1 VSEDS
6 SSTPLPGRSP
16 RRRNILR
23 TIVRVFRVTVLLLI
37 FAVVVAAFFV
47 NKIGLPE
54 FAKQR
59 LIRQLRANGWEA
71 DFSRVR
77 LRWYYGIV
85 ADDLHLRRTNGF
97 TGPNLFVP
105 RAECGLNFAA
115 FVKLRLDVNSFKMN
129 GARLVWPIAQRGQ
142 RQPPFTLN
150 DTTAELYFHP
160 SDQWELRLLRAEL
173 LGARVQFSGT
183 ITNGSLIRDW
193 RIAEKRPGPRRDPIA
208 VWEEIVR
215 TAAQLRFG
223 AQPQLEGTFRGD
235 AANLPSFDAHLKF
248 KAPAVASP
256 WGTGTNLLITARLFP
271 GRSLVE
277 GVQADFVLTAAEVST
292 DFLHASELRMNLEVE
307 PRYTNAWPTNIN
319 LAIEL
324 KNARTQWGVGDYAL
338 LTSRLSSCPT
348 NPSLLQTDLKALVKG
363 FANDR
368 HTIAS
373 SDIKLLVTHPPTTW
387 LPGHVVATGEFKQ
400 GKAEWGQAAAI
411 RIDFDGN
418 LPEPIAWSLPN
429 TNLTWPERFRT
440 LPFRCDLTFEDVSTP
455 RAHGEKLKVNAG
467 WQWPM
472 LNLQTDGALY
482 GGHFSAHTR
491 VDIET
496 RDVAFKGQS
505 NFDVHKI
512 APLLT
517 TNAQAFLR
525 SYSWELPPVLQAE
538 GRVTLPPLTNQSMD
552 FQMVSNLSL
561 AGAFKVGVGAYKA
574 VAFEAAEAP
583 FTFTNNIWRIDEL
596 TLKRPEGEFR
606 GSYTSNPSTKEF
618 HWKLHSSVDPRAFKP
633 LFKKESEARAF
644 DFFEFT
650 TPPIVEG
657 EVWGHW
663 RNPERIRIEA
673 KVRGENFKFRGES
686 IGQCIA
692 DLRYTNSFLTILNP
706 EVRRPNEKGVAPGV
720 GIDFKNMRVWIT
732 NAFGNLDPHVV
743 ARCIGPKVGAIL
755 SEYIFA
761 TPPTTRVNGSVD
773 LKKGSDE
780 DDLHFEISGEAFHW
794 EKFNFQQISGNI
806 DWIGR
811 TMVLT
816 NMQGI
821 FHGGRTAGH
830 AHFAF
835 PRKKGAD
842 FSFRLTAVEV
852 DFHSFMSDL
861 SSKSNRLEGMLNGE
875 LTVVAGNTARPNS
888 WMGYGNVNLRDGVI
902 WDIPVFGLFSP
913 ILNAVAPGIGN
924 SRAKRGVAQFLMT
937 NSVIS
942 TTDLDIQ
949 ATGMRMHFNGTVDFE
964 RRLDSRVEAELL
976 RDVPGIGLVVSKI
989 LWPVS
994 KIFEY
999 RVTGTLE
1006 DPKAEPL
1013 YIIPKILLLPFTPF
1027 KVLKDMVT
1035 PDPRPIPPKPAE

>member
-1 VSEDS
+1 M
-6 SSTPLPGRSP
+6 
-16 RRRNILR
+16 
-23 TIVRVFRVTVLLLI
+23 LLLI
-37 FAVVVAAFFV
+37 FAGVVTAFFV

-77 LRWYYGIV
+77 LRWYHGIV
-85 ADDLHLRRTNGF
+85 ADDLHLRRTNRF
-97 TGPNLFVP
+97 AGPNLFVP
-105 RAECGLNFAA
+105 HAECGLNFGA
-115 FVKLRLDVNSFKMN
+115 FVKLKLDVNSLKVN
-129 GARLVWPIAQRGQ
+129 GARVVWPVAQPGQ

-150 DTTAELYFHP
+150 DAAAELYFH
-160 SDQWELRLLRAEL
+160 SNDEWELRVLRAEL
-173 LGARVQFSGT
+173 LGARVHFSGT
-183 ITNGSLIRDW
+183 VTNGSLIRDW
-193 RIAEKRPGPRRDPIA
+193 RFGEKRPGPRRDPVA

-215 TAAQLRFG
+215 TAAQLRFT

-235 AANLPSFDAHLKF
+235 AADVRSFDAHLKF
-248 KAPAVASP
+248 KAPAVSSP
-256 WGTGTNLLITARLFP
+256 WGAGTNLLMTARLFP

-292 DFLHASELRMNLEVE
+292 DFLEASELRMNLEVE

-324 KNARTQWGVGDYAL
+324 KKARTQWGTADYGL

-348 NPSLLQTDLKALVKG
+348 NTSLLQTDLKALIKG

-368 HTIAS
+368 RTIAS
-373 SDIKLLVTHPPTTW
+373 SDIKLLVVHPPTTW
-387 LPGHVVATGEFKQ
+387 LPGHVVAAGEFKEAN
-400 GKAEWGQAAAI
+400 AEWGQAAAI
-411 RIDFDGN
+411 KVEFDGN
-418 LPEPIAWSLPN
+418 LPEPMQWSLPN
-429 TNLTWPERFRT
+429 TNLTWPERLRT
-440 LPFRCDLTFEDVSTP
+440 LPFGSDVTLGDVRTP
-455 RAHGEKLKVNAG
+455 RAQSDKLKLHVG
-467 WQWPM
+467 WQWPSLM
-472 LNLQTDGALY
+472 VQADGALY
-482 GGHFSAHTR
+482 GGSFDGDTR
-491 VDIET
+491 LDVQT
-496 RDVAFKGQS
+496 RELAFKGKS

-517 TNAQAFLR
+517 TNAQDFLK
-525 SYSWELPPVLQAE
+525 SYSWELPPVLEAQ
-538 GRVTLPPLTNQSMD
+538 GQVTLPSLTNHAVD
-552 FQMVSNLSL
+552 LHTVSNLSL
-561 AGAFKVGVGAYKA
+561 SGAFKVGVGAYKG
-574 VAFEAAEAP
+574 VTFDAAEAP
-583 FTFTNNIWRIDEL
+583 FTFTNKIWRIDEL
-596 TLKRPEGEFR
+596 TLCRPEGELH
-606 GSYTSNPSTKEF
+606 GTYTSNPSTKEF
-618 HWKLHSSVDPRAFKP
+618 HWKLRSGVDPRAFRP
-633 LFKKESEARAF
+633 LFKKESELKVF

-650 TPPIVEG
+650 TPPSVEA

-663 RNPERIRIEA
+663 RNPERTGLEA
-673 KVRGENFKFRGES
+673 KVRGDNFKFRGES
-686 IGQCIA
+686 IGQCTGH
-692 DLRYTNSFLTILNP
+692 LRYTNFFLAILDA

-720 GIDFKNMRVWIT
+720 AVDFKNLRVWIT

-743 ARCIGPKVGAIL
+743 ARCIGPKIGEIL
-755 SEYIFA
+755 EEYIFPK
-761 TPPTTRVNGSVD
+761 PPTTRVNGSVD

-780 DDLHFEISGEAFHW
+780 EDLHFEISGEAFHW
-794 EKFNFQQISGNI
+794 QKFNFEQISGNI
-806 DWIGR
+806 DCIGR

-861 SSKSNRLEGMLNGE
+861 NSKSNRLEGMLNGE

-888 WMGYGNVNLRDGVI
+888 WLGYGNVNLRDGLI

-913 ILNAVAPGIGN
+913 ILNAIGPGMGN
-924 SRAKRGVAQFLMT
+924 SRAKRGVGQFLIT

-942 TTDLDIQ
+942 TTDFDIQ
-949 ATGMRMHFNGTVDFE
+949 ATGMRMHFNGTLDFE
-964 RRLDSRVEAELL
+964 RRIDSRVEAELL
-976 RDVPGIGLVVSKI
+976 RDVPGIGLVASKI

-1013 YIIPKILLLPFTPF
+1013 YIIPKILLLPFAPF
-1027 KVLKDMVT
+1027 KVLKDMFKGG
-1035 PDPRPIPPKPAE
+1035 PKPIPPKPAE

>member
-1 VSEDS
+1 M
-6 SSTPLPGRSP
+6 
-16 RRRNILR
+16 
-23 TIVRVFRVTVLLLI
+23 FRVTLLLLI
-37 FAVVVAAFFV
+37 FAAVVTAFFV

-59 LIRQLRANGWEA
+59 MIRQLRANGWEA

-115 FVKLRLDVNSFKMN
+115 FVKLKLDINSFKMN
-129 GARLVWPIAQRGQ
+129 GARVVWPMAQRGQ

-150 DTTAELYFHP
+150 DTTAEVYFNP
-160 SDQWELRLLRAEL
+160 SDEWELRVLRGQL
-173 LGARVQFSGT
+173 LGARVHFSGT
-183 ITNGSLIRDW
+183 VTNGSLIRDW
-193 RIAEKRPGPRRDPIA
+193 RIGEKRPGPRRDPVA
-208 VWEEIVR
+208 VWEEVVR
-215 TAAQLRFG
+215 TAAQLRFA

-235 AANLPSFDAHLKF
+235 AADLRSFDAHLKF

-256 WGTGTNLLITARLFP
+256 WGAGTNLLMTARLFP
-271 GRSLVE
+271 GRSLAE

-292 DFLHASELRMNLEVE
+292 DFLEASELRMNLEVE

-324 KNARTQWGVGDYAL
+324 KNARTRWGTGDYAL
-338 LTSRLSSCPT
+338 LTSRLSACPT
-348 NPSLLQTDLKALVKG
+348 NASLLQTDLKALVKG

-368 HTIAS
+368 RSIAS

-400 GKAEWGQAAAI
+400 GKSEWGDAAAI
-411 RIDFDGN
+411 KIDFDGN
-418 LPEPIAWSLPN
+418 LPEPLQWSVPN
-429 TNLTWPERFRT
+429 TNLTWSERFRT
-440 LPFRCDLTFEDVSTP
+440 LPFRCDVRLDGVSTP
-455 RAHGEKLKVNAG
+455 QAQGEKLKLNAT
-467 WQWPM
+467 WRWPS
-472 LNLQTDGALY
+472 LQAQADGALY
-482 GGHFSAHTR
+482 GGNFSADTR
-491 VDIET
+491 LDVQT
-496 RDVAFKGQS
+496 REVAFKGQS
-505 NFDVHKI
+505 NFDIHKI

-517 TNAQAFLR
+517 TNAQGFLK
-525 SYSWELPPVLQAE
+525 SYSWERPPVLQAE
-538 GRVTLPPLTNQSMD
+538 GEVTLPQLTNRSLA

-561 AGAFKVGVGAYKA
+561 AGAFKVGAGAYKG
-574 VAFEAAEAP
+574 VVFDAAEAP

-596 TLKRPEGEFR
+596 MLKRPEGEFR
-606 GSYTSNPSTKEF
+606 GAYTSKPSTREF
-618 HWKLHSSVDPRAFKP
+618 HWKLRSAVDPRAFKP
-633 LFKKESEARAF
+633 LFKKESESRAF

-650 TPPIVEG
+650 TPPLVEG

-663 RNPERIRIEA
+663 RNPERIGIEA
-673 KVRGENFKFRGES
+673 KVRAENFKFRGES
-686 IGQCIA
+686 IGQGTA
-692 DLRYTNSFLTILNP
+692 DLRYTNLFLAILNP
-706 EVRRPNEKGVAPGV
+706 EVRRPGEKGVAPGV
-720 GIDFKNMRVWIT
+720 GIDFKNMRVWLT

-743 ARCIGPKVGAIL
+743 ARCIGPKTGEIL
-755 SEYIFA
+755 QEYIFA
-761 TPPTTRVNGSVD
+761 RPPTTRVNGSVD
-773 LKKGSDE
+773 LKRGSDE

-794 EKFNFQQISGNI
+794 EKFSFEQISGNI

-835 PRKKGAD
+835 PRKKGAE

-875 LTVVAGNTARPNS
+875 LTVVSGNTARPNS
-888 WMGYGNVNLRDGVI
+888 WMGYGNVNLRDGLI

-913 ILNAVAPGIGN
+913 ILNTIAPGMGN
-924 SRAKRGVAQFLMT
+924 SRAKRGVGQFLIT

-964 RRLDSRVEAELL
+964 RRIDSRVEAELL
-976 RDVPGIGLVVSKI
+976 RDIPGIGLVVSKI

-1006 DPKAEPL
+1006 NPKAEPL
-1013 YIIPKILLLPFTPF
+1013 YIVPKILLLPFAPF
-1027 KVLKDMVT
+1027 KVLKDLVT
-1035 PDPRPIPPKPAE
+1035 GDPKPAPPKPPE